1 MNPLVVR
8 GCAFGMGHEKI
19 CVPLMAADIPALRQQ
34 AKAAIKAG
42 CDLVEWRVD
51 ALKDGCILT

>member
-19 CVPLMAADIPALRQQ
+19 CVPLMAADIPALRHRQ
-34 AKAAIKAG
+34 K
-42 CDLVEWRVD
+42 RR
-51 ALKDGCILT
+51 